1 MEFQN
6 ALAGVE
12 RKIAEGRKLWESE
25 VHMQKLYDAQKK
37 GLDQAKVDAGK
48 AVRLGTDVV
57 QFMRNQLQMMES
69 SSAWSMPQS
78 SFEQAVSM
86 RVGYKAA
93 VDAVQKLLAQERL
106 RVKDASRTGPDRPA
120 NESSL

>member
-6 ALAGVE
+6 ALAEVE
-12 RKIAEGRKLWESE
+12 RKVAEGRKLWEGQA
-25 VHMQKLYDAQKK
+25 HMQALYDAQKK
-37 GLDQAKVDAGK
+37 GLEQARVDAGK

-69 SSAWSMPQS
+69 SHAWSMPQS
-78 SFEQAVSM
+78 KFEQAVSM

-93 VDAVQKLLAQERL
+93 VDAVQKQLEQESF
-106 RVKDASRTGPDRPA
+106 RVKDASRTGSDRSA
-120 NESSL
+120 IER